1 MISKLRCEEV
11 KYWRSGSRS
20 WSLSPHSHPSAVFE
34 PNFRAQ
40 VCVIVRGRPGRGP
53 KPGFLSESAS

>member
-20 WSLSPHSHPSAVFE
+20 WSLSPHPHPSAVFE
-34 PNFRAQ
+34 LNFRAQ